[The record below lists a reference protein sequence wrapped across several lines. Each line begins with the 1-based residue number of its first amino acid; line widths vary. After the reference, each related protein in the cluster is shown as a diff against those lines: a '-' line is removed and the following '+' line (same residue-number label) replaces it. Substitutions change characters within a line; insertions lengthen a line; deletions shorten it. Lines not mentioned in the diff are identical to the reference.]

1 MYIKNKDKHFSTN
14 SLKLPV
20 VIYFPITERQRAL
33 APKDPIHSGSALYYF
48 CHRKTDL
55 RTVQKY
61 RDQLHD
67 SRRSSFPSISA
78 FQPTVVRA
86 ASNLKVRRFDRG
98 LSYGAA
104 SNLWK
109 PSVLMD
115 L

>member
-1 MYIKNKDKHFSTN
+1 MN
-14 SLKLPV
+14 SPQECLV
-20 VIYFPITERQRAL
+20 VIYFRATKTASSRAQIQYIPE
-33 APKDPIHSGSALYYF
+33 APYIISAKGKQTF
-48 CHRKTDL
+48 

-78 FQPTVVRA
+78 FQPTVVKA
-86 ASNLKVRRFDRG
+86 ASNLKVRRFNRG
-98 LSYGAA
+98 LSYGTA